1 MCDEGVCILVKG
13 EPTGFE
19 LNTITFEGCTA
30 NTGAALAILTTSENK
45 NLIAKDSDL
54 WKNVKDITANDELN
68 VAQCNVDEVSWVI
81 DVK

>member
-30 NTGAALAILTTSENK
+30 KTGAALAILTTSAN
-45 NLIAKDSDL
+45 ADL
-54 WKNVKDITANDELN
+54 TKSGSSLWTNVKDITVIDEFK
-68 VAQCNVDEVSWVI
+68 VAECNVDEVS
-81 DVK
+81 